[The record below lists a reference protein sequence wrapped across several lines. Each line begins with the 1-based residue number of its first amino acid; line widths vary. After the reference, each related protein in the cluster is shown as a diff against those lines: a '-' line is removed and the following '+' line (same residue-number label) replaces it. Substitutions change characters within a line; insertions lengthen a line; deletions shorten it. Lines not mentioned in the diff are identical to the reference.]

1 MSGGRAVE
9 QLGFLDHT
17 MLVIESPRHPNH
29 VTPVQIYDPSTA
41 PGGSVSFEDI
51 MEAVRRRLPA
61 SRTLRRKLVQVPLGL
76 DQAYWV
82 EDSNFDLEFHV
93 RQIALPKP
101 GDWRQ
106 FCQQVA
112 RLSSRPLDLSRP
124 PWEMTVIE
132 GVDNVP
138 GIPEG
143 SFAIVLKVHHAAVDG
158 AEGVELISALHDQTP
173 DAKPVELED
182 SWRPEPDPSPWGL
195 LARAGAHNV
204 VAPLHAVRLAV
215 ANAGPVVRELPGR
228 LRRPG
233 RIRSVPRT
241 RFNQPVSGHKVFD
254 EARFQMDAVKRLRSA
269 VPGATVNDV
278 ALAIIGGAMRRY
290 LDSKGEL
297 PDEPLVAAVPISTR
311 APDQAGRGGNQVAMM
326 RASLATNVANPVE
339 RLAAIQAA
347 TSASKA
353 VQNGVAA
360 RALREVSQTLPG
372 ALLGIGVRA
381 ASLLPN
387 LPVVTNTLVTN
398 VPGPR
403 QALYLCGAK
412 LVRTTGCLPMYD
424 GMGLGHCISSYGDEF
439 FFIITAD
446 RDMLPDSDFYMDCL
460 RASFA
465 ELDEAVP
472 KPRPAARA
480 SKAAKAA
487 KAAL

>member
-1 MSGGRAVE
+1 VE

-17 MLVIESPRHPNH
+17 MLVMESPRHPNH

-41 PGGSVSFEDI
+41 PGGSVSFDQI
-51 MEAVRRRLPA
+51 FDAVRRRLPA
-61 SRTLRRKLVQVPLGL
+61 SRTLRRKLVQVPMGL

-82 EDSNFDLEFHV
+82 EDNNFDLEFHV
-93 RQIALPKP
+93 RQIALPRP

-112 RLSSRPLDLSRP
+112 RLSSRPLDLTRP

-138 GIPEG
+138 GIPPG

-158 AEGVELISALHDQTP
+158 VEGVELISAMHDQSA

-182 SWRPEPDPSPWGL
+182 SWRPESDPSPWRL
-195 LARAGAHNV
+195 LARAGAHNA
-204 VAPLHAVRLAV
+204 VAPWNAVRLAV

-228 LRRPG
+228 LRRKPG
-233 RIRSVPRT
+233 RIGSVPRT
-241 RFNQPVSGHKVFD
+241 RFNQQVSGHKVFD
-254 EARFQMDAVKRLRSA
+254 EARFQMADVKRLRSA

-278 ALAIIGGAMRRY
+278 ALAIVGGAMRRY
-290 LDSKGEL
+290 LESKGEL
-297 PDEPLVAAVPISTR
+297 PEEPLVAMVPISTR
-311 APDQAGRGGNQVAMM
+311 APDQAGTGGNQVSMM

-339 RLAAIQAA
+339 RLAAIHAA

-353 VQNGVAA
+353 AQNGVAA

-387 LPVVTNTLVTN
+387 MPVVTNTLVTN

-412 LVRTTGCLPMYD
+412 LVRTTGCLPLYD

-439 FFIITAD
+439 CFIITAD
-446 RDMLPDSDFYMDCL
+446 RDMLPDSEFYIDCL
-460 RASFA
+460 RAAFT

-472 KPRPAARA
+472 KRRPAA
-480 SKAAKAA
+480 KAAKAA
-487 KAAL
+487 KAAS

>member
-1 MSGGRAVE
+1 
-9 QLGFLDHT
+9 
-17 MLVIESPRHPNH
+17 
-29 VTPVQIYDPSTA
+29 
-41 PGGSVSFEDI
+41 
-51 MEAVRRRLPA
+51 
-61 SRTLRRKLVQVPLGL
+61 
-76 DQAYWV
+76 
-82 EDSNFDLEFHV
+82 
-93 RQIALPKP
+93 
-101 GDWRQ
+101 
-106 FCQQVA
+106 
-112 RLSSRPLDLSRP
+112 
-124 PWEMTVIE
+124 
-132 GVDNVP
+132 
-138 GIPEG
+138 
-143 SFAIVLKVHHAAVDG
+143 
-158 AEGVELISALHDQTP
+158 
-173 DAKPVELED
+173 
-182 SWRPEPDPSPWGL
+182 
-195 LARAGAHNV
+195 
-204 VAPLHAVRLAV
+204 
-215 ANAGPVVRELPGR
+215 
-228 LRRPG
+228 
-233 RIRSVPRT
+233 
-241 RFNQPVSGHKVFD
+241 
-254 EARFQMDAVKRLRSA
+254 
-269 VPGATVNDV
+269 
-278 ALAIIGGAMRRY
+278 
-290 LDSKGEL
+290 
-297 PDEPLVAAVPISTR
+297 VPISTR

-439 FFIITAD
+439 FFIFTAD

-465 ELDEAVP
+465 ELADAVP